1 MWGLSATSTAPP
13 TREPQVIPA
22 APSNS
27 RDCVVAC
34 SDGGRHMRKAKLKLN
49 PDARYI
55 GGVDIGGTNV
65 RAGIL
70 DRQAH
75 ILRDVRRPAL
85 AEQGMPKTMEQVIAA
100 LQEAMTR
107 HRISPKDLAGI
118 GMGVPGRHDSARGI
132 CLFSPNFAGQARKV
146 AVTRPVQE
154 ALGVATFMLNDVKT
168 ATLGEHRFGA
178 GKGAQHMVMITL
190 GTGIGGGVIS
200 DGELRLGSS
209 EGFSEVGHMVI
220 ETRGPKCG
228 CGNHGC
234 WEALAGRDAIIE
246 RAVVKLQSGRKSIL
260 GERTR
265 CDFDLVKPA
274 LIAQCARAGD
284 ALCLEVMEETGHYI
298 GVGLTNLITLYN
310 PQVLVIGGG
319 IAQAGELLLAPARRV
334 VAARARMV
342 PASTARIVSA
352 KLGDDAGIVGAAVL
366 VLRQLERAR

>member
-1 MWGLSATSTAPP
+1 
-13 TREPQVIPA
+13 
-22 APSNS
+22 
-27 RDCVVAC
+27 
-34 SDGGRHMRKAKLKLN
+34 MRKARLKPN

-70 DRQAH
+70 DQRAH
-75 ILRDVRRPAL
+75 ILCDVRRPAL
-85 AEQGMPKTMEQVIAA
+85 ADQGMPKTIEQVIAA
-100 LQEAMTR
+100 LQAAMAK
-107 HRISPKDLAGI
+107 HRISPQDLAGI

-132 CLFSPNFAGQARKV
+132 CRFSPNFAGQARNV
-146 AVTRPVQE
+146 AVTRPVE
-154 ALGVATFMLNDVKT
+154 DALGVATFMLNDVKT

-220 ETRGPKCG
+220 ETRGPRCG

-260 GERTR
+260 GERAKYDIARIT
-265 CDFDLVKPA
+265 PA
-274 LIAQCARAGD
+274 LIAQCARARD
-284 ALCLEVMEETGHYI
+284 PMCREVMDEIGHYV

-310 PQVLVIGGG
+310 PQVVVIGGG

-342 PASTARIVSA
+342 PASTARIVPA

-366 VLRQLERAR
+366 VLRQLERGR